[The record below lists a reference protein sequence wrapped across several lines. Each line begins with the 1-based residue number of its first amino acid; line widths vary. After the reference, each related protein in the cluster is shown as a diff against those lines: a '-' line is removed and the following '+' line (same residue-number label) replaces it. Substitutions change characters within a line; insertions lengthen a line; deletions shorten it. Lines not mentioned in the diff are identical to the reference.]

1 MILDTNSPLKVLP
14 LLIILLSS
22 LSCSKDSDLLAEY
35 VVADTQIQGRFVV
48 DDFFFVSLSGSTT
61 LDVLANDGIDEEDS
75 ATITNVTQPDN
86 GTVTLNDNSTI
97 TYTPDTPNSLDTS
110 NDTEETAETADTF
123 TYTVEVDNGDGT
135 ATMSEG
141 DVIVNSFRQNPE
153 AASLQSYGAVGDGIT
168 DDTAAIQ
175 NAFDNE
181 TDITS
186 DPNKTYL
193 ISSSLVLDQNMAQ
206 IIDLNG
212 STITRNGH
220 VHWMLFID
228 KREYSNS
235 LTTIRNLKIDGNDKS
250 GSTIDIKS
258 RVHFENIEIY
268 DVIHDNANGIRM
280 LIYDEPGIYGQSVFD
295 NVDIHDLVS
304 LNSNGSSGDNPG
316 MVHGFLVSAQDTP
329 SQSTQIVY
337 KNSELFRLWGEDA
350 GGITLN
356 SPGFDT
362 SNSPLS
368 FWFENISVRDA
379 QRRTVKNF
387 IGNTTWIN
395 STFVSAANDN
405 PQLVPA
411 SKGGLNPAGLFVIAS
426 SSSATGSTNNLVCGC
441 SFEGHPDDP
450 FDSWYTQVVVQGENG
465 PAGAEIRNSTFTGGH
480 GGRWSTN
487 GLTLIGIL
495 DDIGIANTTFGTTN
509 SIRGGG
515 SQQRGTIVIDSN
527 NDYADGKSTALSRLS
542 LNYSESA
549 MSFSPCPT
557 IE

>member
-1 MILDTNSPLKVLP
+1 M
-14 LLIILLSS
+14 
-22 LSCSKDSDLLAEY
+22 SCSKDSDLLAEY
-35 VVADTQIQGRFVV
+35 VVADTRIQGRFVV

-75 ATITNVTQPDN
+75 ATITDVTQPDN

-97 TYTPDTPNSLDTS
+97 TYTPDTPNSPDTS
-110 NDTEETAETADTF
+110 NDAEETADTF

-141 DVIVNSFRQNPE
+141 DVIVNSSRQNPE

-175 NAFDNE
+175 SAFDNE

-268 DVIHDNANGIRM
+268 DVIHDNANGIRI
-280 LIYDEPGIYGQSVFD
+280 LVYDEPGIYGQSVFD
-295 NVDIHDLVS
+295 NVNIHNLESV
-304 LNSNGSSGDNPG
+304 NSNGSSGDNPG
-316 MVHGFLVSAQDTP
+316 MVHGFLVSAQETP
-329 SQSTQIVY
+329 SQTTQIVY
-337 KNSELFRLWGEDA
+337 KNSDLFRLWGEDA

-379 QRRTVKNF
+379 QRRTVKSF

-405 PQLVPA
+405 PKLVSA
-411 SKGGLNPAGLFVIAS
+411 TKGGLNPAGLFVIAS

-450 FDSWYTQVVVQGENG
+450 FDSWYTQVLIQNQNG
-465 PAGAEIRNSTFTGGH
+465 PAGAEIRNSRFTGGH
-480 GGRWSTN
+480 GGRWKAN
-487 GLTLIGIL
+487 GITAFGGLESLT
-495 DDIGIANTTFGTTN
+495 IANTTFGTTN
-509 SIRGGG
+509 TIKALG
-515 SQQRGTIVIDSN
+515 SVSGTFKLDTN
-527 NDYADGKSTALSRLS
+527 NTYADGKSTVLAPST
-542 LNYSESA
+542 
-549 MSFSPCPT
+549 MSYTEINMPFEACPT
-557 IE
+557 ID

>member
-1 MILDTNSPLKVLP
+1 M
-14 LLIILLSS
+14 
-22 LSCSKDSDLLAEY
+22 AEY

>member
-1 MILDTNSPLKVLP
+1 MTLDTNSPLKVLLP
-14 LLIILLSS
+14 LIFLLLS
-22 LSCSKDSDLLAEY
+22 LSCSKDSDLLADY
-35 VVADTQIQGRFVV
+35 VVADIEIQGRFVV

-61 LDVLANDGIDEEDS
+61 LDVLANDDLDEEDS
-75 ATITNVTQPDN
+75 AIITNVTQPNN

-97 TYTPDTPNSLDTS
+97 TYAPDTPDSPDTT
-110 NDTEETAETADTF
+110 NETTETAETF
-123 TYTVEVDNGDGT
+123 TYTVEVNNGDGT
-135 ATMSEG
+135 ATTAEG
-141 DVIVNSFRQNPE
+141 DVIINPSRQTPQGV
-153 AASLQSYGAVGDGIT
+153 SLQSYGAVGDGVT

-181 TDITS
+181 TDIFS

-193 ISSSLVLDQNMAQ
+193 ISSSLTLDQNMGQ
-206 IIDLNG
+206 TIDFNG

-220 VHWMLFID
+220 VQWMLYID
-228 KREYSNS
+228 KRDYSNS
-235 LTTIRNLKIDGNDKS
+235 LTTIRNLKVDGNDKS

-258 RVHFENIEIY
+258 RVNFENIEIY
-268 DVIHDNANGIRM
+268 DVIHDNANGIRI
-280 LIYDEPGIYGQSVFD
+280 LVYDEPGIYGQSVFD
-295 NVDIHDLVS
+295 NVDIHNLVS
-304 LNSNGSSGDNPG
+304 VNSNGSSGDNPG
-316 MVHGFLVSAQDTP
+316 MVHGFLVSAQETP
-329 SQSTQIVY
+329 SQTTQIVY

-405 PQLVPA
+405 SKLVPA
-411 SKGGLNPAGLFVIAS
+411 SEGGLNPAGLFVIAS

-450 FDSWYTQVVVQGENG
+450 FDSWYTQVVVQGQNG
-465 PAGAEIRNSTFTGGH
+465 PAGAEIRNSSFAGGH
-480 GGRWSTN
+480 GGRWSAN

-495 DDIGIANTTFGTTN
+495 EDITIANTTFGTTN
-509 SIRGGG
+509 TIKGGG
-515 SQQRGTIVIDSN
+515 SQQQGTLLIDTN
-527 NDYADGKSTALSRLS
+527 NVYADGKPTALSRVS
-542 LNYSESA
+542 LNYSEPS
-549 MSFSPCPT
+549 MSNSPCPT
-557 IE
+557 ID